1 MTATKTI
8 LQGAALVDYTST
20 VSGFKQMN
28 GFGQAFVDLVRS
40 GERPTSIVVIDRAG
54 SALPLAGPAIV
65 RDHLNLTGT
74 SPLLGPNHECGE
86 RFPVLQ
92 GIYIVDQFQEL
103 PKVLLGGLKPGVE
116 VSADDAR
123 VLREFG
129 VEAYSYNIAQSM
141 LIAAHARCR
150 MLAVLL
156 PDGQALPDKL
166 SQEILALTGAK
177 K

>member
-1 MTATKTI
+1 MTATTTV

-20 VSGFKQMN
+20 VPGFKQMN
-28 GFGQAFVDLVRS
+28 GFGQAFIDLVRS
-40 GERPTSIVVIDRAG
+40 SEKPTSMVIIDRAG
-54 SALPLAGPAIV
+54 SALPLSGPAIV

-92 GIYIVDQFQEL
+92 GIYILDHLSEL
-103 PKVLLGGLKPGVE
+103 PRVLLGGLKPGVD
-116 VSADDAR
+116 VSVDDAK

-156 PDGQALPDKL
+156 PEGQTLPAKL

-177 K
+177 Q